1 MFYLD
6 FNTLTVAVN
15 GDSKN
20 PSDRDITL
28 SDLINEKH
36 SELLFFQMPDH
47 FPGHA
52 SNSPKVEPG
61 LQEATNS
68 NSNGVVKLD
77 NLSEGYLGKLQLRKS
92 GKVQLWI
99 NNVLF
104 DVDIGTQVGF
114 LQELYSVDCVEPP
127 AATEQEQDNSTINKG
142 NMTNLGRVRNRVVVT
157 QAWKDLFQATNAEES
172 SSDSDDD

>member
-1 MFYLD
+1 
-6 FNTLTVAVN
+6 
-15 GDSKN
+15 
-20 PSDRDITL
+20 
-28 SDLINEKH
+28 
-36 SELLFFQMPDH
+36 MPDH

-52 SNSPKVEPG
+52 SNSPKVEPD
-61 LQEATNS
+61 LQEGSNS

-114 LQELYSVDCVEPP
+114 LQELYSVDSVEPP
-127 AATEQEQDNSTINKG
+127 AAVGGQEQDNSTVNKG

-172 SSDSDDD
+172 SSDSDDDD